1 MHGCFLS
8 SALVVS
14 GLQEAKGKAGRSSK
28 AKGAKKTPSHV
39 DNAFAFLAGACEVG
53 ELGPA
58 GGDAWHFSL
67 AKPKRKPEQDD
78 ASEDDGEEA
87 WEARPHDRRTEG
99 PKTENHPEQK
109 RVCLQTYVRTCNVLL
124 CLLVR
129 LYVNVCFV
137 ILHSSRRQTACGGCK
152 IGRVCS
158 RFYSCFLFSP
168 QVSLEVLSDHLA

>member
-87 WEARPHDRRTEG
+87 WEARPHDRRTEDRKSSG
-99 PKTENHPEQK
+99 TEESVLTNICTHMQCITVPVCTFVCQRLLRDLAQLKTSNRLRWMQDREG
-109 RVCLQTYVRTCNVLL
+109 LQQVLQ
-124 CLLVR
+124 LL
-129 LYVNVCFV
+129 FV
-137 ILHSSRRQTACGGCK
+137 FTSGIT
-152 IGRVCS
+152 
-158 RFYSCFLFSP
+158 
-168 QVSLEVLSDHLA
+168 